1 MTMHRFAV
9 LILWA
14 CVASWVHRANSTEI
28 YDNLTQPVSVNG
40 SFSNGTWPA
49 LSFRTTAVEFILDS
63 VTIPIWN
70 QNLLTSGT
78 ITFRIYDTGG
88 PGGTP
93 GLALGA
99 TLGTISIAGIS
110 SSSYQN
116 VTFSGLNRTLTA
128 NTNYWIVTQA
138 RDLGNVFYVG
148 ATNTAGG
155 IVTGSLG
162 NSVTFNGG
170 ASWSAPSTNLYVIG
184 RVTAVPE
191 PSTCVLSGLSV
202 IAMVIAARSRS
213 TKAAA

>member
-1 MTMHRFAV
+1 MTLQRFAV
-9 LILWA
+9 LFLWA
-14 CVASWVHRANSTEI
+14 CIASWGNRAVSVEI

-49 LSFRTTAVEFILDS
+49 LSFRTTDVGYILES
-63 VTIPIWN
+63 VTIPMWN
-70 QNLLTSGT
+70 PNLLNTGT
-78 ITFRIYDTGG
+78 ITFRVYNSGG

-93 GLALGA
+93 GLAMGA

-138 RDLGNVFYVG
+138 RDLGGLYYVG

-155 IVTGSLG
+155 IVTGSQG
-162 NSVTFNGG
+162 NSVTTTGG
-170 ASWSAPSTNLYVIG
+170 ASWSAPSTSLFVIG

-191 PSTCVLSGLSV
+191 PSTYVLAGLSV
-202 IAMVIAARSRS
+202 LAIAFAARSRS